1 MLIVVGILG
10 PSSACGAPEA
20 LSQAADP
27 VPVSVEAPES
37 RDSVDPGACNQV
49 FRQVPLIEY
58 MFEEGLT
65 YLDSGAADAYEFYEV
80 AIGTGVEM
88 ALSEMEKLSAADSTL
103 NKKVLLFAGQQ
114 RKLHAHTDKYARD
127 VRTGAINNW
136 SDSYYDRWIDEFV
149 DISMEG
155 FEFLLEADALCGNIG
170 TGPGSVFLGGGK

>member
-10 PSSACGAPEA
+10 LASACAAPEA
-20 LSQAADP
+20 VNQAASP
-27 VPVSVEAPES
+27 VPVSSETPES
-37 RDSVDPGACNQV
+37 TKPVDPEVCNQV
-49 FRQVPLIEY
+49 FRQLPLVEY
-58 MFEEGLT
+58 LFEEGLT

-88 ALSEMEKLSAADSTL
+88 ALSEMEKFSAADSTL

-127 VRTGAINNW
+127 VRTGAISNW
-136 SDSYYDRWIDEFV
+136 SESYYNRWIDEFV

-155 FEFLLEADALCGNIG
+155 FEFLLEADAHCGNIG
-170 TGPGSVFLGGGK
+170 ASLGSISLGGGQ